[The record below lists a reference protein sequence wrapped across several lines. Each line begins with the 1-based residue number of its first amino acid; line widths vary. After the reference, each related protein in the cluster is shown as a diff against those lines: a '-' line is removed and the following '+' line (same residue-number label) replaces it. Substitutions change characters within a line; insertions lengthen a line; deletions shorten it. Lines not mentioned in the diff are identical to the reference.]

1 MCIVS
6 RSAWSDAS
14 GIDVGGLMD
23 SWTSKMGHPYIKVT
37 EEAWDTSAG
46 TVTLTFEQRWMLSDG
61 SGNTEEAI
69 WNIPLVEATNT
80 KNLPGNVTFAKERQF
95 TRTFEVSSTGW

>member
-1 MCIVS
+1 MRFS

-14 GIDVGGLMD
+14 GVDVGGLMD
-23 SWTSKMGHPYIKVT
+23 SWTSKMGHPYLKVIN
-37 EEAWDTSAG
+37 EEWGTG

-61 SGNTEEAI
+61 SGNTEDAI

-80 KNLPGNVTFAKERQF
+80 KALPSSVTFAKERQF